1 MDIGCAFGDKY
12 FINIVA
18 AGTLTDLIYSV
29 SSEVKTRLG
38 YFTYG
43 AKGIEILS
51 QTKVRPVR
59 ITHDQGV
66 FEGEVSLIFVA
77 LTNSIGGFEQ
87 LAPDSKLDDGNF
99 ILILVKTD
107 KLFDMLGLL
116 IQAINGGQHV
126 SDVNIE

>member
-1 MDIGCAFGDKY
+1 MFPK
-12 FINIVA
+12 
-18 AGTLTDLIYSV
+18 
-29 SSEVKTRLG
+29 
-38 YFTYG
+38 
-43 AKGIEILS
+43 
-51 QTKVRPVR
+51 TKVRSVR

-99 ILILVKTD
+99 TLILVKTD

-126 SDVNIE
+126 